1 MTFHELI
8 DTISA
13 IDGVRIH
20 FKWLEKRLVL
30 IFWKGH
36 SPIASVFVD
45 EYEYRKDYPKLF
57 EMHLD
62 DIFAIDLALYDFTQ
76 TPIEER
82 ELEI

>member
-8 DTISA
+8 DVIQEV
-13 IDGVRIH
+13 DGVFTM
-20 FKWLEKRLVL
+20 FKRVEGRLVL

-57 EMHLD
+57 EMNFS
-62 DIFAIDLALYDFTQ
+62 DIFTIDQALYDFTQ
-76 TPIEER
+76 TPVEER
-82 ELEI
+82 ELDI